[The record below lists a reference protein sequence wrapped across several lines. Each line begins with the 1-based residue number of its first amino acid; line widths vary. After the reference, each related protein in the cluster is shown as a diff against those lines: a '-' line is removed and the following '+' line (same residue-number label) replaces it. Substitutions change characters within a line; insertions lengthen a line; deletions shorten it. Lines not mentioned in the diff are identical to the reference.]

1 LFNRQVNHE
10 ECKVVYVSRV
20 GQIKT
25 ADRKRRVEI
34 FLMRQCF
41 TVP

>member
-1 LFNRQVNHE
+1 M
-10 ECKVVYVSRV
+10 SMV
-20 GQIKT
+20 GRIKT

-41 TVP
+41 IFP